1 MKIIVIGLGN
11 PVLTD
16 DAVGIRISELLE
28 NNLPQITFPENTEVH
43 ITQNE
48 SGGWDI
54 LDLAV
59 GFDVMILIDALLDKS
74 LKPGEMRW
82 YSDKVFT
89 SIRLSGVHSMDVF
102 SAVEYGKSLK
112 LKVPE
117 QILVL
122 GVGVM
127 DILTFSEKC
136 TPAIEAVI
144 ETGKNEIIEK
154 IQSIITTPQRGM
166 YA

>member
-1 MKIIVIGLGN
+1 MKVIVIGLGN
-11 PVLTD
+11 PILTD

-28 NNLPQITFPENTEVH
+28 KKLPDIAFPENTEIS

-59 GFDVMILIDALLDKS
+59 GFDVLILIDALLDKS
-74 LKPGEMRW
+74 LKPGELRW

-89 SIRLSGVHSMDVF
+89 SIRLSGVHNMDVF
-102 SAVEYGKSLK
+102 SAVEYGKSLN

-117 QILVL
+117 KILVL
-122 GVGVM
+122 GVGVN
-127 DILTFSEKC
+127 DVLTFCERCTSEVEV
-136 TPAIEAVI
+136 AIEKGADQVI
-144 ETGKNEIIEK
+144 KK
-154 IQSIITTPQRGM
+154 IQSIIKG
-166 YA
+166 

>member
-16 DAVGIRISELLE
+16 DAVGIRIAELLE
-28 NNLPQITFPENTEVH
+28 KKLPEITFPENTEIRV
-43 ITQNE
+43 TQNE

-59 GFDVMILIDALLDKS
+59 GFDIMILIDALLEKS
-74 LKPGEMRW
+74 LKPGELRW

-89 SIRLSGVHSMDVF
+89 SIRLSGVHNMDVF
-102 SAVEYGKSLK
+102 SAIEYGKSLN

-117 QILVL
+117 RIVVL
-122 GVGVM
+122 GVGVQ
-127 DILTFSEKC
+127 DVLTFSEKC
-136 TPAIEAVI
+136 TPEVEAAIEKGVCKVI
-144 ETGKNEIIEK
+144 DK
-154 IQSIITTPQRGM
+154 IQSII
-166 YA
+166 AA